1 MQSQSHKPEIILA
14 SSSAYRKLLLERL
27 KLEFSV
33 ISPDIDESPLDQESP
48 EHLVVRLAR
57 EKARAVS
64 KQRPAAIVIGSDQL
78 AVFENRIIG
87 KPGTD
92 DAAVQQLRSFS
103 GQCVQ
108 FLTAVRLCCA
118 DSGFDAGAMI
128 LTEVIFRDLSDDEI
142 RRYVELDQPLDC
154 AGGFKSEA
162 AGISLLT
169 SMRSQDPTAIIGLPL
184 ITVST
189 LLREAGFEA
198 P

>member
-33 ISPDIDESPLDQESP
+33 FSPDIDESPLDQESP

-64 KQRPAAIVIGSDQL
+64 EQRPAAIVIGSDQL

-87 KPGTD
+87 KPDTD

-108 FLTAVRLCCA
+108 FLSAVRLCCV
-118 DSGFDAGAMI
+118 DSGFDAGSMI
-128 LTEVIFRDLSDDEI
+128 LTEVVFRALSDDEI

-184 ITVST
+184 ITVSA
-189 LLREAGFEA
+189 LLREAGFEV

>member
-33 ISPDIDESPLDQESP
+33 FSPDIDESPLDQESP

-57 EKARAVS
+57 EKARAIS
-64 KQRPAAIVIGSDQL
+64 KQSPAAIVIGSDQL

-87 KPGTD
+87 KPSND
-92 DAAVQQLRSFS
+92 DAAVRQLRSFS

-118 DSGFDAGAMI
+118 DSGFDDGSMI

-142 RRYVELDQPLDC
+142 RRYVELDHPLDC

-184 ITVST
+184 ITVSA
-189 LLREAGFEA
+189 LLREAGFEV